1 MFSLI
6 SKAYAET
13 AAPAASSA
21 AAPAAAAGGAPPST
35 MEGALKQFA
44 PLVLIFAVF
53 YFMLIRPQQ
62 KRYEQHKKMVEG
74 LRRGDRVVTGG
85 GFIGTVVKVE
95 GDEAVV
101 EIAEGVKVSV
111 VKSTITQV
119 NAKTEPSP
127 TANNN

>member
-6 SKAYAET
+6 SKAYAQTAET
-13 AAPAASSA
+13 
-21 AAPAAAAGGAPPST
+21 PAAATPPDGQNT
-35 MEGALKQFA
+35 MEGALMQFL
-44 PLVLIFAVF
+44 PLLLIFGVF

-62 KRYEQHKKMVEG
+62 KKYERHKAMVEG

-85 GFIGTVVKVE
+85 GLIGTVAKVE

-101 EIAEGVKVSV
+101 EIADGVKVTV

-119 NAKTEPSP
+119 NAKTEPE
-127 TANNN
+127 AGGKKD